1 MVLYF
6 YKTINENITGHSCER
21 SSLLKG
27 KKYFATTTS
36 PDLTYTI
43 IITPNNDLP
52 FEELTEQEA
61 EKLHR
66 QWEDAKE
73 WYDPLAK
80 KKVKTRGSLKEM
92 YGKFWK
98 QDFDEVIKRLKEK

>member
-1 MVLYF
+1 MALYF
-6 YKTINENITGHSCER
+6 YKTINDNITDCSCER
-21 SSLLKG
+21 STLLKF
-27 KKYFATTTS
+27 KKYFPLTTS

-52 FEELTEQEA
+52 FEELTEKEA

-73 WYDPLAK
+73 TVEFGTK
-80 KKVKTRGSLKEM
+80 KRRKTERSLRDMYKNFWQRDFDQVLKEF
-92 YGKFWK
+92 YG
-98 QDFDEVIKRLKEK
+98 